1 MKLLITSI
9 LVLSFAFSYA
19 QEDSLV
25 VSKDSLMGTWRTCGA
40 VDIDENADTLIFQ
53 RPTPNCR
60 TESCSEHNWSF
71 RETGSVDFIFTTG
84 RNNGFNSVSKPSK
97 RWLLITKKNMLKMI
111 TNDGWVEHYEI
122 LRMDDK
128 LVLVH
133 RFDLEN

>member
-1 MKLLITSI
+1 MKLLFTSI
-9 LVLSFAFSYA
+9 LLLFLTIVTA
-19 QEDSLV
+19 QEGSLE

-40 VDIDENADTLIFQ
+40 VDIDENADTLTFQ

-60 TESCSEHNWSF
+60 DESCSEHNWSF
-71 RETGSVDFIFTTG
+71 RETGTVEFIFTTG
-84 RNNGFNSVSKPSK
+84 CNNGFNSVSKPSK
-97 RWLLITKKNMLKMI
+97 RWLLITKKNMLKLI